1 MQDRFIKIMLAVIA
15 ALLAANLLNSQQT
28 GGSASAEL
36 SLPSILNSAQAQS
49 SNRREQNTTPVSYKL
64 SRVDG
69 VSVEDIQDVVA
80 VGDGRSFVVSNTKG
94 FMVYQVTPSR

>member
-15 ALLAANLLNSQQT
+15 ALLAANLVSSQSSSE
-28 GGSASAEL
+28 SANTEL
-36 SLPSILNSAQAQS
+36 PLPSILSSAQAQS
-49 SNRREQNTTPVSYKL
+49 NNRREQNTTPVTYKL
-64 SRVDG
+64 NRVDG

-80 VGDGRSFVVSNTKG
+80 VGDGRSFVVSNSKG